1 MEFSGQY
8 LTYEE
13 YVAMGGTLAVAPFN
27 LLEFEA
33 RKKLDLRTQRR
44 LVDQETIPEEVKV
57 CEFQMIS
64 KINEYVEKSNNY
76 NANYASESID
86 GYSVTYLTAQEIG
99 NVIKLHDQELEDIML
114 SQLFGVA
121 VDGVAIL
128 YPGVI

>member
-33 RKKLDLRTQRR
+33 RKKIDLRTQRR

-64 KINEYVEKSNNY
+64 KINEYVEKNSNY

-114 SQLFGVA
+114 SQLFGV
-121 VDGVAIL
+121 VVEGVAIL

>member
-13 YVAMGGTLAVAPFN
+13 YVTMGGTLAVAPFN

-33 RKKLDLRTQRR
+33 RKKIDLRTQRR
-44 LVDQETIPEEVKV
+44 LVGQETIPEEVKV

>member
-33 RKKLDLRTQRR
+33 RKKIDLRTQRR
-44 LVDQETIPEEVKV
+44 LVGQETIPEEVKV

>member
-33 RKKLDLRTQRR
+33 RKKIDLRTQRR

>member
-1 MEFSGQY
+1 MEISGQY

-33 RKKLDLRTQRR
+33 RKKIDLRTQRR
-44 LVDQETIPEEVKV
+44 LVGQETIPEEVKV

>member
-33 RKKLDLRTQRR
+33 RKKIDLRTQRR

-99 NVIKLHDQELEDIML
+99 NVIKLHDQELDDIML

>member
-33 RKKLDLRTQRR
+33 RKKIDLRTQRR
-44 LVDQETIPEEVKV
+44 LVGQETIPEEVKV

-128 YPGVI
+128 FPGVI

>member
-1 MEFSGQY
+1 
-8 LTYEE
+8 
-13 YVAMGGTLAVAPFN
+13 MGGTLAVAPFN

-33 RKKLDLRTQRR
+33 RKKIDLRTQRR

-64 KINEYVEKSNNY
+64 KINEYVEKNSNY

-114 SQLFGVA
+114 SQLFGV
-121 VDGVAIL
+121 VVEGVAIL

>member
-8 LTYEE
+8 LTYDE

-33 RKKLDLRTQRR
+33 RKKIDLRTQRR
-44 LVDQETIPEEVKV
+44 LVGQETIPEEVKV

-114 SQLFGVA
+114 SQLFGAA